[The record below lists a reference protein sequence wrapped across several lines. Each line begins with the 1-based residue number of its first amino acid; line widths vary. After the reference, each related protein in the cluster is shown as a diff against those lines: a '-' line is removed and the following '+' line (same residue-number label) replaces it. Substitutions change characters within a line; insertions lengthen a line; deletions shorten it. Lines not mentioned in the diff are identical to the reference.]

1 MEAFVEV
8 VSVLTID
15 FSVVD
20 VMSLSI
26 ERTEPI
32 VETLSTSEGMLERLL
47 TLCDTVD
54 VRVVTTGS
62 SLTMESF
69 LAEGCLTV
77 VASDG
82 PSVSFSLV

>member
-1 MEAFVEV
+1 M
-8 VSVLTID
+8 VSVLKID

-54 VRVVTTGS
+54 VGVVTNGS
-62 SLTMESF
+62 SLAIESF
-69 LAEGCLTV
+69 LAAGCLTV